1 MEQIQIIAILF
12 SLLLIGYILW
22 VIRKQRL
29 KEEYSLLWLGISF
42 VFLLFSAWRQG
53 LERLGEL
60 LGIAYPPAALFMIM
74 LVGIF
79 MILIQYSMIISKLS
93 ERSKVIAQEYALMR
107 MELEMVKKQ
116 LSCLESAHKDQDM
129 H

>member
-12 SLLLIGYILW
+12 SLVLIGYILW

-74 LVGIF
+74 LVGILL
-79 MILIQYSMIISKLS
+79 ILIQYSMIISKLS

-107 MELEMVKKQ
+107 MELEMVKEQ
-116 LSCLESAHKDQDM
+116 LSCLEAAHKDQDM